1 MASASNASGS
11 EPPNSERKFSTS
23 GDSLYQILGLEKGA
37 SPEQVKKAYR
47 KLALQYHPDKN
58 PDPSAADKIK
68 ELNRANHVL
77 SDEKRKAIYD
87 KYGSVGLQIASQI
100 GEDNVTTYFMLD
112 NVCCKILLVAC
123 FALTCC
129 CFCCCCCCCCGK
141 CVPKETDD
149 EGDYAYYQPE
159 ATGAESTV
167 TSQPQGSADD
177 ATERTRLKS
186 DEQATY
192 NQ

>member
-23 GDSLYQILGLEKGA
+23 GESLYQILGLEKGA
-37 SPEQVKKAYR
+37 SSEQVKKAYR
-47 KLALQYHPDKN
+47 
-58 PDPSAADKIK
+58 KIK

-112 NVCCKILLVAC
+112 NVCC
-123 FALTCC
+123 
-129 CFCCCCCCCCGK
+129 
-141 CVPKETDD
+141 
-149 EGDYAYYQPE
+149 
-159 ATGAESTV
+159 
-167 TSQPQGSADD
+167 
-177 ATERTRLKS
+177 
-186 DEQATY
+186 
-192 NQ
+192 